1 MSDPITVVT
10 IAGSGRSGSTILSL
24 LLSQDATV
32 FNLGQMRDIWAAWN
46 DDAPC
51 SCDHTLR
58 NCPVYGTAVP
68 RALARAGITDAQE
81 AAHLG
86 YAFFKAATRLR
97 DWGDEVLRA
106 ELAARH
112 APYLAALQY
121 LLLDIARETGAHA
134 FIDSSKS
141 PEMALAI
148 DCLDGVEM
156 RLLHLQRDPRAVAC
170 SWYRKKSSYRKTLRN
185 MRIWAR
191 RQSRL
196 EQWAHSLGPRYH
208 ALRYEIFSAH
218 PRTAI
223 ADALSWADLP
233 AAGTMFTDDSRVRL
247 SWAGQH
253 LFPPA
258 NETVLNER
266 RCEVEIQPA
275 EAWRAPENRRL
286 HWLALAGTW
295 PSARSFFRGA

>member
-1 MSDPITVVT
+1 MMFLIHFLQTSLLDFAGPLCPAFFQAGPAAKVCRPLFPLPASSPKSRTMLPEGKPMSDPITVVT

-134 FIDSSKS
+134 FIEDRKS
-141 PEMALAI
+141 
-148 DCLDGVEM
+148 V
-156 RLLHLQRDPRAVAC
+156 V
-170 SWYRKKSSYRKTLRN
+170 
-185 MRIWAR
+185 
-191 RQSRL
+191 
-196 EQWAHSLGPRYH
+196 
-208 ALRYEIFSAH
+208 
-218 PRTAI
+218 
-223 ADALSWADLP
+223 
-233 AAGTMFTDDSRVRL
+233 
-247 SWAGQH
+247 
-253 LFPPA
+253 
-258 NETVLNER
+258 
-266 RCEVEIQPA
+266 
-275 EAWRAPENRRL
+275 
-286 HWLALAGTW
+286 
-295 PSARSFFRGA
+295 